1 MAAAMELQYLP
12 PRRGRS
18 RTVPWSTESIG
29 PDLALVQFSQAE
41 VQAANISSSIGS
53 TTVEGNARA
62 QPEQLSRQVRL
73 KQLSTFQL
81 SAPAASRGSS
91 SNRTG
96 SRKQHLRTDHE
107 RESHS
112 TGERHLKYSRTAE
125 YIQ

>member
-29 PDLALVQFSQAE
+29 PNLALVQFSQAE
-41 VQAANISSSIGS
+41 VPARSISSSIGS
-53 TTVEGNARA
+53 TTVEGNDRR
-62 QPEQLSRQVRL
+62 QLEQLDVSRRVRL
-73 KQLSTFQL
+73 KQLSDLQL

-91 SNRTG
+91 SNRIG
-96 SRKQHLRTDHE
+96 SRKQHRRTDHE

-112 TGERHLKYSRTAE
+112 TGEHHLKYSR
-125 YIQ
+125 IQ